1 MYGAGDV
8 WGGAIRRDMTEMIY
22 ETRTSASRQTE
33 NPGRKF
39 FFADEQEVEDLVNIP
54 ASMGSELHMQ
64 GYEGLLTMEVLGEL
78 DSYRRDDSELDKKIL
93 ELLRPTQSEEDLRWY
108 VE

>member
-39 FFADEQEVEDLVNIP
+39 FFADVVVVGNNGDRAYGWWLWVIDEIIQGVAVASYKMAHEQHRVRHACFD
-54 ASMGSELHMQ
+54 ASW
-64 GYEGLLTMEVLGEL
+64 
-78 DSYRRDDSELDKKIL
+78 
-93 ELLRPTQSEEDLRWY
+93 QSMR
-108 VE
+108 

>member
-39 FFADEQEVEDLVNIP
+39 FFADVSRGKWFNRRVPFNSGIHSCLLEGSLV
-54 ASMGSELHMQ
+54 
-64 GYEGLLTMEVLGEL
+64 
-78 DSYRRDDSELDKKIL
+78 
-93 ELLRPTQSEEDLRWY
+93 
-108 VE
+108 